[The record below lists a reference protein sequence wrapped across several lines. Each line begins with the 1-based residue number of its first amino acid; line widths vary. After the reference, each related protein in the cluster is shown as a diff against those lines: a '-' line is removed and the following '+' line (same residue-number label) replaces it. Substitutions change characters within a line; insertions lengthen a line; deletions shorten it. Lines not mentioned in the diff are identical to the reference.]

1 MVNSRNFIAEM
12 PWAPSRIDLTK
23 RRMARI
29 FLHSPANSSLSAA
42 REPIIMRAMTE
53 KQEAVIGVVTASDRA
68 SAGVYQDES
77 GPAIA
82 AYFHKILTSPFRI
95 ERRVIPD
102 GFESVRDTLI
112 ELADVVGCD
121 LVVTTGGTGP
131 SPRDLTP
138 EATLAAAPR
147 ELPGFGELMRKVSLE
162 QVPTAIL
169 SRQLAAHRGKCLII
183 NLPGKPAAIELCL
196 DAVMPAVPYCLDLI
210 GAAYI
215 ETDPARIVAFRPK
228 GK

>member
-1 MVNSRNFIAEM
+1 MQR
-12 PWAPSRIDLTK
+12 
-23 RRMARI
+23 
-29 FLHSPANSSLSAA
+29 
-42 REPIIMRAMTE
+42 MTE
-53 KQEAVIGVVTASDRA
+53 RQQAVIGVVTASDRA
-68 SAGVYQDES
+68 SAGVYEDIS

-82 AYFHKILTSPFRI
+82 AYFEKVLTTPFRI
-95 ERRVIPD
+95 ERRLIPD

-112 ELADVVGCD
+112 DLADNIGCD
-121 LVVTTGGTGP
+121 LIVTTGGTGP

-147 ELPGFGELMRKVSLE
+147 ELPGFGELMRKVSLA
-162 QVPTAIL
+162 QTPTAIL
-169 SRQLAAHRGKCLII
+169 SRQLAAHRGKCLVI

-215 ETDPARIVAFRPK
+215 ETDPARVAAFRPK